1 VVGLG
6 TATGVIVTAG
16 SETATLVWAHRGVG
30 TDLWLRVDS
39 PRAGQLVARSA
50 HVADV
55 LELGELAAGTNDL
68 TVQPPDELA
77 PAGDEPETWTLA
89 VREDADRSLPVVVA
103 GRTSTGFGEL
113 VTCLDGQPATLR
125 LRTDGTDH
133 ATLTVRRRQ
142 PWAEVRELVE
152 VAGELR
158 VRAKVIGDAHPRD
171 AWFVERD
178 GDVRTPASLEV
189 EGDELVVRAPL
200 APFLPGEA
208 PRHHSLVLDTDGGP
222 LRLGRHLDGI
232 PNKGR
237 AFVPR
242 PVLRRED
249 GAWWTVTPRFTD
261 RNNVVV
267 TVSPRT
273 VGPRPDPREA
283 WELDPADLAEVDQA
297 EGGRG
302 VPGRQRWLHRFA
314 SMAFA
319 LVARSGRRSRPTGD
333 RPAGDRPTGDR
344 PTEDRPARRQVH
356 LLIASIHAMGGT
368 IRATINTANALA
380 ADPDL
385 DVSLTVVYRLKEQQ
399 FFPIDPRVRTTVLV
413 DEPWL
418 ATQPTT
424 GFRAWFRGLAL
435 DTPSALV
442 PEDDPRYYRFS
453 LWHDLQLLR
462 WLRTLEHGTV
472 VTTRAGLSVVAA
484 RFARPGVRIVA
495 QQHVPFATQ
504 TPELRRSLVD
514 SYRKV
519 DAVTVLTAGDE
530 EEVRRDLGGT
540 GTLVRRIPNALF
552 DLEPPR
558 SPLTEP
564 RILCG
569 GRFTPAKGMD
579 LLIDAFARIA
589 AQRPEWELRIYGSA
603 RPDRLEALREMV
615 RRHGLE
621 DRVLLMAPTDHLE
634 LEMSKASV
642 CAVPSRHE
650 AFGMMII
657 EAMRCGLP
665 VVAFDCPVGPG
676 EIITDG
682 HDGLLV
688 PPEDVGALA
697 ERLLQVTGDQ
707 ALRAQLAEHG
717 LETARRYA
725 PQRVAGQLLELLDEV
740 ERR

>member
-1 VVGLG
+1 
-6 TATGVIVTAG
+6 
-16 SETATLVWAHRGVG
+16 
-30 TDLWLRVDS
+30 
-39 PRAGQLVARSA
+39 
-50 HVADV
+50 
-55 LELGELAAGTNDL
+55 
-68 TVQPPDELA
+68 
-77 PAGDEPETWTLA
+77 
-89 VREDADRSLPVVVA
+89 
-103 GRTSTGFGEL
+103 
-113 VTCLDGQPATLR
+113 
-125 LRTDGTDH
+125 
-133 ATLTVRRRQ
+133 
-142 PWAEVRELVE
+142 
-152 VAGELR
+152 
-158 VRAKVIGDAHPRD
+158 
-171 AWFVERD
+171 
-178 GDVRTPASLEV
+178 
-189 EGDELVVRAPL
+189 
-200 APFLPGEA
+200 
-208 PRHHSLVLDTDGGP
+208 
-222 LRLGRHLDGI
+222 
-232 PNKGR
+232 
-237 AFVPR
+237 
-242 PVLRRED
+242 
-249 GAWWTVTPRFTD
+249 
-261 RNNVVV
+261 V

-273 VGPRPDPREA
+273 EGTRPDPREA
-283 WELDPADLAEVDQA
+283 WELDPADLANAEVEET
-297 EGGRG
+297 EGGRR
-302 VPGRQRWLHRFA
+302 VPGLHRWLHRFA

-319 LVARSGRRSRPTGD
+319 LVARSRRRSHPSD
-333 RPAGDRPTGDR
+333 DRPTDDR
-344 PTEDRPARRQVH
+344 TARRQVH

-380 ADPDL
+380 ADPNV

-424 GFRAWFRGLAL
+424 GLRAWFRRLSL

-514 SYRKV
+514 SYREV

-530 EEVRRDLGGT
+530 EEVRRHLGGT

-579 LLIDAFARIA
+579 LLVDAFARIA

-688 PPEDVGALA
+688 APEDVGAFA
-697 ERLLQVTGDQ
+697 QRLLQVTGDP
-707 ALRAQLAEHG
+707 ALRAELADHG
-717 LETARRYA
+717 LETATRYA
-725 PQRVAGQLLELLDEV
+725 PQRVTAELLELLDEV
-740 ERR
+740 ESR